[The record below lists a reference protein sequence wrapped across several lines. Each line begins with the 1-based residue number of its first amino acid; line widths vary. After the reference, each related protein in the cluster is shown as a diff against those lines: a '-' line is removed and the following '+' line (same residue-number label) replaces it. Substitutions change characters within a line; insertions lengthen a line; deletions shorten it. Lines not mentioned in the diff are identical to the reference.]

1 MDDARSIGRTA
12 AGPRRELMS
21 EQTPNN
27 AIPKD
32 TPAPIRSWKQ
42 RLLAL
47 GMILILLLVG
57 VAISQYL
64 LKTSPKAERKPPAK
78 MQTLV
83 NTMDVAPVSKNVTI
97 KALGRVVAAQE
108 INIQA
113 RVSGQ
118 VVYLHPDFVPGGIIR
133 KGETLVR
140 IDDTDYKLIL
150 KQKQN
155 GLALKKADM
164 RIEEGSQTVARK
176 EWELIN
182 QLSDDIDQ
190 SSEDLALRKPQL
202 AKAYADLQVVETALE
217 KAEID
222 LERTV
227 IKAPFNGIVRVKNVD
242 LGSEISNQSSI
253 GILTGTDIFWA
264 DISLPVEKLKWL
276 ELPGKDRQGSS
287 VRVWSGPV
295 VHEGRIISLQSEL
308 DKDGLMARI
317 LIEIDDPMGLKKE
330 KTPLLL
336 ADFVRA
342 EIKGKKIENVIR
354 IPRFSLRENNQVFIA
369 TADETL
375 HIQPVSVL
383 WKDSDFVFID
393 KGLAAG
399 NQIIISNISSP
410 IEGMF
415 LKIDE
420 KQKTG
425 NNKAARDNQ

>member
-1 MDDARSIGRTA
+1 
-12 AGPRRELMS
+12 MS
-21 EQTPNN
+21 EQTSNN
-27 AIPKD
+27 AISKD
-32 TPAPIRSWKQ
+32 TVTPVRSWKQ

-78 MQTLV
+78 MKTLV
-83 NTMDVAPVSKNVTI
+83 NTMNVAPTSRNVTV
-97 KALGRVVAAQE
+97 KALGRVIAAQE

-140 IDDTDYKLIL
+140 IDETDYKLIL

-155 GLALKKADM
+155 GLALKKADL
-164 RIEEGSQTVARK
+164 RIEQGSQTVARK

-182 QLSDDIDQ
+182 ELSDDIDQ
-190 SSEDLALRKPQL
+190 SSEDLALRKPHL
-202 AKAYADLQVVETALE
+202 TKAYADLQVAETEVE

-227 IKAPFNGIVRVKNVD
+227 IKAPFNGIVRLKNID

-253 GILTGTDIFWA
+253 GVLTGTDIFWA

-276 ELPGKDRQGSS
+276 DLPGKNRQGSP
-287 VRVWSGPV
+287 VRVWSGSV
-295 VHEGRIISLQSEL
+295 AHEGKIISLQSEL
-308 DKDGLMARI
+308 DKDGLMAKI
-317 LIEIDDPMGLKKE
+317 LIEINDPMGLKEE

-342 EIKGKKIENVIR
+342 EIEGKRIENVIQ
-354 IPRFSLRENNQVFIA
+354 IPRSSLRENNHVFIA
-369 TADETL
+369 TADNSL

-383 WKDSDFVFID
+383 WKDSDFVFTD
-393 KGLAAG
+393 KGLADG
-399 NQIIISNISSP
+399 EQIITSNISSP
-410 IEGMF
+410 IEGMA
-415 LKIDE
+415 LKIDD
-420 KQKTG
+420 KQPTG
-425 NNKAARDNQ
+425 NHKAAKDNQ

>member
-1 MDDARSIGRTA
+1 MT
-12 AGPRRELMS
+12 
-21 EQTPNN
+21 EQTHNN
-27 AIPKD
+27 ISKD

-83 NTMDVAPVSKNVTI
+83 NIMDVAPVSRNVTV
-97 KALGRVVAAQE
+97 KALGRVIAAQE
-108 INIQA
+108 INVQA

-118 VVYLHPDFVPGGIIR
+118 VVYLHPDFVPGGIIS

-164 RIEEGSQTVARK
+164 RIEQGSQTVARK

-202 AKAYADLQVVETALE
+202 AKSYADLQVAETELE

-227 IKAPFNGIVRVKNVD
+227 IKAPFNGIVRVKNID
-242 LGSEISNQSSI
+242 LGSEISSQSSI

-276 ELPGKDRQGSS
+276 ELPGKNKQGSP
-287 VRVWSGPV
+287 VQVWSGPV
-295 VHEGRIISLQSEL
+295 AHKGRIISLQSEL

-317 LIEIDDPMGLKKE
+317 LIEIDDPMGLKEE

-336 ADFVRA
+336 ADFVRT
-342 EIKGKKIENVIR
+342 EIKGKKIENVIQ
-354 IPRFSLRENNQVFIA
+354 IPRSSLRENNQVFIA
-369 TADETL
+369 TPDEAL

-383 WKDSDFVFID
+383 WKDSDFVFVD
-393 KGLAAG
+393 KGLTAG
-399 NQIIISNISSP
+399 DQIIISNVSSP
-410 IEGMF
+410 IEGMA
-415 LKIDE
+415 LKIDK
-420 KQKTG
+420 KQPSG
-425 NNKAARDNQ
+425 DNKAAKDNQ

>member
-1 MDDARSIGRTA
+1 
-12 AGPRRELMS
+12 MS
-21 EQTPNN
+21 EQIHNS
-27 AIPKD
+27 IISKD
-32 TPAPIRSWKQ
+32 TVTPVRSWKQ

-47 GMILILLLVG
+47 GMILILLLAG
-57 VAISQYL
+57 VAVSQYL
-64 LKTSPKAERKPPAK
+64 LRTSPKAERKPPAK
-78 MQTLV
+78 MKTLV
-83 NTMDVAPVSKNVTI
+83 NTMNIAPISRNVTI
-97 KALGRVVAAQE
+97 KALGRVIAARE

-140 IDDTDYKLIL
+140 IDETDYKLIL

-155 GLALKKADM
+155 GLALKKADL
-164 RIEEGSQTVARK
+164 RIEQGSQTVASK

-202 AKAYADLQVVETALE
+202 AKAYADLQVAETEVE

-227 IKAPFNGIVRVKNVD
+227 IKAPFNGIIRLKNID
-242 LGSEISNQSSI
+242 LGSEISSQSSI

-276 ELPGKDRQGSS
+276 DLPGKNSQGSP

-295 VHEGRIISLQSEL
+295 AHEGKIISLQSEL

-317 LIEIDDPMGLKKE
+317 LIEINDPMGLKKE

-342 EIKGKKIENVIR
+342 DIKGKKLENVIQ
-354 IPRFSLRENNQVFIA
+354 IPRSSLRENNQVFIA
-369 TADETL
+369 TADNSL

-383 WKDSDFVFID
+383 WKNSDFVFID
-393 KGLAAG
+393 KGLADG
-399 NQIIISNISSP
+399 EQIITSTVSTP
-410 IEGMF
+410 IEGMA
-415 LKIDE
+415 LKIDA
-420 KQKTG
+420 KQKAE
-425 NNKAARDNQ
+425 NHKAAKDNQ